1 MQLRRKISLSW
12 KHALLQVVHVAY
24 AQQHPLW
31 TGPVVEAL
39 WHGDGTIAVEFAP
52 FSAPNLTLQ
61 DVRSANPD
69 GTRNDCTL
77 CCAYAPPFE
86 VTYNGGENWTVVS
99 REDTLL
105 KDSSVVLRG
114 LAIPNGERRSKG
126 LGVRYAWRDFVE
138 CVLYNGDLLPMG
150 PFLHMF
156 NIEDEHHYQS
166 EQPRPKPSLR
176 RPLRPR
182 SRIQRPPMGFNSWN
196 FYHCNIDENTV
207 KAIVDAIAA
216 GPLKAAGYEYVNI
229 DDCWQVERRPDG
241 TIQPDPVR
249 FPSGMKALADYA
261 HSRSDIVKW
270 REIVALACSIPS
282 TLLFPLFAESHSH
295 DSTTSIPGT

>member
-1 MQLRRKISLSW
+1 MTKLYLSV
-12 KHALLQVVHVAY
+12 QVVHVAY

-39 WHGDGTIAVEFAP
+39 RHEDEIVTIDFAP
-52 FSAPNLTLQ
+52 FSAQSLILQ
-61 DVRSANPD
+61 DVKSANTD

-77 CCAYAPPFE
+77 CCANAPPFE
-86 VTYNGGENWTVVS
+86 ITYDGGETWSLVS
-99 REDTLL
+99 RGNTLL
-105 KDSSVVLRG
+105 KDSSVLLTG
-114 LAIPNGERRSKG
+114 LAISDGDPGSKN

-138 CVLYNGDLLPMG
+138 CALYNGDLLPMG
-150 PFLHMF
+150 PFLHML
-156 NIEDEHHYQS
+156 S
-166 EQPRPKPSLR
+166 EKAELKQQLEE
-176 RPLRPR
+176 PR

-207 KAIVDAIAA
+207 KAIVDAIAN

-229 DDCWQVERRPDG
+229 DDCWQVERRSDG

-261 HSRSDIVKW
+261 HSRLGIG
-270 REIVALACSIPS
+270 
-282 TLLFPLFAESHSH
+282 
-295 DSTTSIPGT
+295 TSSLSRYF

>member
-1 MQLRRKISLSW
+1 M
-12 KHALLQVVHVAY
+12 VHVAY

-39 WHGDGTIAVEFAP
+39 SRGAGAIGIHFAP
-52 FSAPNLTLQ
+52 FSAQNLSLR
-61 DVRSANPD
+61 DVRSVNPD

-77 CCAYAPPFE
+77 CCADAPPFE
-86 VTYNGGENWTVVS
+86 VTYDGGDNWTMIP
-99 REDTLL
+99 RENTLL
-105 KDSSVVLRG
+105 KDSSVELRG
-114 LAIPNGERRSKG
+114 LSISSGDRGSEG

-138 CVLYNGDLLPMG
+138 CVLYNGDLLPLG
-150 PFLHMF
+150 PFLLKF
-156 NIEDEHHYQS
+156 NIKDETQHQS
-166 EQPRPKPSLR
+166 EESSPKPTSMR
-176 RPLRPR
+176 SIQR

-207 KAIVDAIAA
+207 KAIVDAIAD

-241 TIQPDPVR
+241 TIRPDPVR

-261 HSRSDIVKW
+261 HSRSGIAKLPGKSPMD
-270 REIVALACSIPS
+270 S
-282 TLLFPLFAESHSH
+282 FPLTQSFPDPIFAQGPEVRGVHRAR
-295 DSTTSIPGT
+295 